1 MKIYFFLSIAFLTGI
16 SFSQSKKEQI
26 EQLNNRVD
34 SLNKVLSSE
43 RVDNSKKIS
52 TLESS
57 KKYLEERYNELEN
70 NYNLLVNKV
79 STLSFDLQTS
89 QADIVIKQQEISD
102 LQTKLRFTNDSIF
115 ILQDKIEHLKL
126 SLVDNNKT
134 HTISSQV
141 TDINGKN
148 YRTVIIG
155 TQTWMAENLNV
166 STFRNGDPIP
176 EAKTNEEWEKA
187 SKEGKPAWCYYEND
201 PKNGAKYGKLYN
213 WYAVND
219 PRGLAPAGW
228 HIPSDAEW
236 TTLGDHLGNDVAQK
250 MKSTIGWPDYG
261 CKRCAGESL
270 EIKASCT
277 SCKGIQNNST
287 EPFSGGS
294 NSSGFSGLPGGSCS
308 GDGTFYGIGNQ
319 GLWWSSTED
328 ATLNSAWY
336 HYLDYESGGVTLYGF
351 SKTDGFSVRCL
362 RN

>member
-1 MKIYFFLSIAFLTGI
+1 MKIFFFLSIAFLTGI

-79 STLSFDLQTS
+79 SILSFDLQTS
-89 QADIVIKQQEISD
+89 QADIVIKRQEISD

-115 ILQDKIEHLKL
+115 ILQDKIEHLIL
-126 SLVDNNKT
+126 SLEDNNKT

-155 TQTWMAENLNV
+155 SQTWMSENLDV
-166 STFRNGDPIP
+166 DKFRNGDPIP
-176 EAKTNEEWEKA
+176 EAKTDEEWEKA
-187 SKEGKPAWCYYEND
+187 GKNKMPAWCYYDND
-201 PKNGAKYGKLYN
+201 PKNALKYGKLYN

-219 PRGLAPAGW
+219 VRGLAPEGW
-228 HIPSDAEW
+228 HIPSEYEFHKLFDNDSIGKSFDQLKSEDYW
-236 TTLGDHLGNDVAQK
+236 QPCTLIDEHYYQIEKNGFNAFPSK
-250 MKSTIGWPDYG
+250 
-261 CKRCAGESL
+261 KRYS
-270 EIKASCT
+270 
-277 SCKGIQNNST
+277 
-287 EPFSGGS
+287 
-294 NSSGFSGLPGGSCS
+294 
-308 GDGTFYGIGNQ
+308 DGTFI
-319 GLWWSSTED
+319 
-328 ATLNSAWY
+328 
-336 HYLDYESGGVTLYGF
+336 DYESANFWTTTFWNTIDIYSQSCPIGIFFFDYNHSF
-351 SKTDGFSVRCL
+351 SEISVVNCSNFEDGLSVRCL
-362 RN
+362 RD

>member
-16 SFSQSKKEQI
+16 SFTQSKKEQI

-52 TLESS
+52 TMESS

-126 SLVDNNKT
+126 SLEDNNKT

-155 TQTWMAENLNV
+155 TQTWMAENLDV
-166 STFRNGDPIP
+166 DKFRNGDPIP
-176 EAKTNEEWEKA
+176 QAKSNTEWEQA
-187 SKEGKPAWCYYEND
+187 GKNKMPAWCYYDND

-219 PRGLAPAGW
+219 SRGLAPEGW
-228 HIPSDAEW
+228 HVPSDAEW
-236 TTLGDHLGNDVAQK
+236 TTLGDHLGDEAGKK
-250 MKSTIGWPDYG
+250 MKSTSGWQGYG
-261 CKRCAGESL
+261 CKRCDGGSEEFKKICS
-270 EIKASCT
+270 
-277 SCKGIQNNST
+277 SCKGKQENSS
-287 EPFSGGS
+287 EPFSGNGT
-294 NSSGFSGLPGGSCS
+294 NSSGFSGLPGG
-308 GDGTFYGIGNQ
+308 G
-319 GLWWSSTED
+319 
-328 ATLNSAWY
+328 
-336 HYLDYESGGVTLYGF
+336 
-351 SKTDGFSVRCL
+351 
-362 RN
+362 RNGSNF

>member
-1 MKIYFFLSIAFLTGI
+1 MKIYCFLSIFFLTGI
-16 SFSQSKKEQI
+16 SFTQSKKEQI
-26 EQLNNRVD
+26 EQLTNRVD
-34 SLNKVLSSE
+34 SFNQVLSSE

-52 TLESS
+52 TMESS

-126 SLVDNNKT
+126 SLEDNNKT

-155 TQTWMAENLNV
+155 SQTWMSENLDV
-166 STFRNGDPIP
+166 DKFRNGDPIP
-176 EAKTNEEWEKA
+176 EAKTDEEWEQA
-187 SKEGKPAWCYYEND
+187 GKNKMPAWCYYDND
-201 PKNGAKYGKLYN
+201 PKNGLKYGKLYN

-219 PRGLAPAGW
+219 LRGLAPKGW

-236 TTLGDHLGNDVAQK
+236 QILENYLGEESAGNK
-250 MKSTIGWPDYG
+250 IKSTSGWD
-261 CKRCAGESL
+261 
-270 EIKASCT
+270 
-277 SCKGIQNNST
+277 NNGNGT
-287 EPFSGGS
+287 
-294 NSSGFSGLPGGSCS
+294 NSSGFKGLPGGFRHSH
-308 GDGTFYGIGNQ
+308 GDFYRLGIEGCWYSSSLGYKGNPDS
-319 GLWWSSTED
+319 LYIWNNED
-328 ATLNSAWY
+328 FFARDSQFGDLGN
-336 HYLDYESGGVTLYGF
+336 
-351 SKTDGFSVRCL
+351 SVRCL
-362 RN
+362 KD